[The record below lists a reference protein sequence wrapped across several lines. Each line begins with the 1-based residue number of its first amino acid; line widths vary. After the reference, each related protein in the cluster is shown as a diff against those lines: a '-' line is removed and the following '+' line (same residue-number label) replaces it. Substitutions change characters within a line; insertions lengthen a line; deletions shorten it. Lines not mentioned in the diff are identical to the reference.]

1 VMFLAAKRFENFT
14 LSIYKTYEDFKVE
27 NSALTRYLKENEMI
41 ADMPLI
47 RLYSIKRMITIKD
60 LVFGPFVKQLLDLDV
75 DF

>member
-1 VMFLAAKRFENFT
+1 M
-14 LSIYKTYEDFKVE
+14 I
-27 NSALTRYLKENEMI
+27 RYLKENEMI

-60 LVFGPFVKQLLDLDV
+60 LVFGPFVKQLLGLNV